1 MNRIEMIDLNEL
13 REAIMDRVLE
23 KMNPFYRA
31 DAVELKRLAAIYA
44 EYKDAYY
51 TVGKLTDKEIE
62 LIASDS
68 YRQNIRDTADVITTQ
83 MKRG

>member
-1 MNRIEMIDLNEL
+1 MNRIEKIDLNEL
-13 REAIMDRVLE
+13 RQAILDRVRE
-23 KMNPFYRA
+23 KMNTFNRA
-31 DAVELKRLAAIYA
+31 ELKRLAAIYA

-51 TVGKLTDKEIE
+51 PVGKLTDKEIE

-68 YRQNIRDTADVITTQ
+68 YRQNIWDTADVITTQ